1 MVTHNVLVAHA
12 AAVQRFRKVL
22 PRGNISIN
30 LNAEWS
36 EPMSSSPADK
46 VHAATIHF
54 LEVSSRCCLLMPVTR
69 GRTHL

>member
-1 MVTHNVLVAHA
+1 VVTHNVLLAHA
-12 AAVQRFRKVL
+12 AAVQRFRKIV

-46 VHAATIHF
+46 VRTAFTHF
-54 LEVSSRCCLLMPVTR
+54 LGVSSW
-69 GRTHL
+69 